1 MRYSAII
8 INYHQKKFKLKKNY
22 LNWVFTSFLFDN
34 KNINEYKTNN
44 KYWHFQVEII
54 IILNVKEN
62 T

>member
-1 MRYSAII
+1 MIYYVII
-8 INYHQKKFKLKKNY
+8 INYHPKKLKLKKND
-22 LNWVFTSFLFDN
+22 LNWVFTSLLLDN
-34 KNINEYKTNN
+34 KIINEYKTNN